1 MDRRSFLTLSSAGL
15 AAASRRQTSRKR
27 AAAFRTALCDLL
39 GIEYPILQS
48 GMGRVAGP
56 ELVAEVCKAGGLGI
70 LAGLGVRGEDLKA
83 QIRRVRELTDRPF
96 GVNLWLHTE
105 LRPPA
110 DVTKI
115 PEDRLRAV
123 QATLNR
129 FRERLSIPTT
139 FARPAGVPDLI
150 AEAFETILQERV
162 PVWSIGL
169 GDPGPE
175 MVRRC
180 RERGVKVIAMVATV
194 EGARAVAASG
204 VDAVVAQGSEA
215 GGHRSTWIK
224 PASREAACVG
234 TMVLVPQIVDA
245 VKVPVIAAGGIAD
258 GRGVAAAIALGASGV
273 MLGTRFVATREASVP
288 PFWKKAIVEGESD
301 ATTNTDVLSGLYARA
316 IRNTFTDEY
325 AASGAPVLPA
335 LVQANAA
342 QDVYTAAAAQGNPE
356 YFPLIAGQSTGLI
369 DDLPGAAD
377 VVRSLM
383 AEARAAMDSA
393 ARRIGAG

>member
-1 MDRRSFLTLSSAGL
+1 MP
-15 AAASRRQTSRKR
+15 RKR
-27 AAAFRTALCDLL
+27 TAAFRTPLCDLL

-70 LAGLGVRGEDLKA
+70 LAGLGVKGEDLKK

-115 PEDRLRAV
+115 PEERVRAV

-129 FRERLSIPTT
+129 FRERLRMPTT

-150 AEAFETILQERV
+150 SEAFETILQERV
-162 PVWSIGL
+162 AVWSIGL

-180 RERGVKVIAMVATV
+180 HERSVKVVAMVATV
-194 EGARAVAASG
+194 EDARAVAASG

-234 TMVLVPQIVDA
+234 TMVLVPQVVDA

-288 PFWKKAIVEGESD
+288 PFWKKAIVEGKSD

-342 QDVYTAAAAQGNPE
+342 QDVYNAAASQGNPE

-369 DDLPGAAD
+369 DDLPGAAE
-377 VVRSLM
+377 VVHSLV
-383 AEARAAMDSA
+383 AEARAAMGSA
-393 ARRIGAG
+393 SRRIRSG

>member
-1 MDRRSFLTLSSAGL
+1 MDRRSFLTLSGAGL
-15 AAASRRQTSRKR
+15 VGASRRQMPRKR
-27 AAAFRTALCDLL
+27 TAAFRTPLCDLL

-70 LAGLGVRGEDLKA
+70 LAGLGVKGEDLKK

-115 PEDRLRAV
+115 PEERVRAV

-129 FRERLSIPTT
+129 FRERLRMPTT

-150 AEAFETILQERV
+150 SEAFETILQERV
-162 PVWSIGL
+162 AVWSIGL

-180 RERGVKVIAMVATV
+180 HERSVKVVAMVATV
-194 EGARAVAASG
+194 EDARAVAASG

-234 TMVLVPQIVDA
+234 TMVLVPQVVDA

-288 PFWKKAIVEGESD
+288 PFWKKAIVEGKSD

-342 QDVYTAAAAQGNPE
+342 QDVYNAAASQGNPE

-369 DDLPGAAD
+369 DDLPGAAE
-377 VVRSLM
+377 VVHSLV
-383 AEARAAMDSA
+383 AEARAAMGSA
-393 ARRIGAG
+393 SRRIRSG